1 MTGDRARDRGL
12 RNPESEFTAPKRNFL
27 GGGSF
32 NVSNMVERQMRSSF
46 LIGLI
51 GGQRAMIPLAAVALA
66 AASGRMPAESGV
78 ARVLSNPMVAGGAV
92 AFASAELAG
101 DKLRSAPDRVV
112 PIGLAARFLT
122 SAIAGA
128 ALAPRRQRWLG
139 AAVGSATATIASHV
153 GWRLRLKSM
162 SRHSQFTTG
171 LFEDAALIGCAALLV
186 AWEPSARR
194 TRRRGH
200 GPVR

>member
-1 MTGDRARDRGL
+1 M
-12 RNPESEFTAPKRNFL
+12 RNFL
-27 GGGSF
+27 GGCSF
-32 NVSNMVERQMRSSF
+32 IVSHVVEQQMRSSF

-78 ARVLSNPMVAGGAV
+78 VRVLSNPLFAGGAV
-92 AFASAELAG
+92 SLASAEMVG
-101 DKLRSAPDRVV
+101 DKLKSAPDRVV

-128 ALAPRRQRWLG
+128 AFAPRRRRWLG
-139 AAVGSATATIASHV
+139 AAVGGATATVASHF

-162 SRHSQFTTG
+162 SRRSQLTTG
-171 LFEDAALIGCAALLV
+171 LVEDAVLIGCAALLV
-186 AWEPSARR
+186 ASEPAGRR
-194 TRRRGH
+194 TRRRGQ
-200 GPVR
+200 GPAY